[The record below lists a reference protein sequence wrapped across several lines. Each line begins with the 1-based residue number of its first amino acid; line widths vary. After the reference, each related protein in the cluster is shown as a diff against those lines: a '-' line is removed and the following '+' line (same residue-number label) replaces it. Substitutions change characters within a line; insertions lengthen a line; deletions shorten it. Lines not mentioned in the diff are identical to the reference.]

1 MLTYK
6 NQLKALVL
14 PEYGRNI
21 QNMVDHCLTIADRDE
36 RTRCARSI
44 VDAMSILFPAQG
56 DQGAYRRKLWDHLA
70 IMSGFELDV
79 DLPFELLSQESLSGE
94 PAPVSHG
101 THNITRRQYGT
112 LIEQSIA
119 VAADMPE
126 GEDRD
131 RLAFLIADHM
141 KKTLLA
147 SYPDGVDD
155 IRIFSDLYDLSG
167 GRIHLD
173 PADVTLHNFKII
185 APPSKKK
192 RKK

>member
-1 MLTYK
+1 
-6 NQLKALVL
+6 
-14 PEYGRNI
+14 
-21 QNMVDHCLTIADRDE
+21 
-36 RTRCARSI
+36 
-44 VDAMSILFPAQG
+44 
-56 DQGAYRRKLWDHLA
+56 
-70 IMSGFELDV
+70 
-79 DLPFELLSQESLSGE
+79 
-94 PAPVSHG
+94 
-101 THNITRRQYGT
+101 
-112 LIEQSIA
+112 
-119 VAADMPE
+119 
-126 GEDRD
+126 
-131 RLAFLIADHM
+131 M